1 MLLQLVWSTSVS
13 WNKSC
18 PCWKCSQ
25 SVCLA
30 LLAADPVLGTIE
42 KVFCYREPV
51 NFWAQTIVPI
61 CHTLQHKWI
70 KALLEEQEL
79 PMRRLAIFGNDRAC
93 VLWAWMDLPEHVC
106 VTERL
111 LVAISFLPFLWEEV
125 LCVCVSYL
133 NLPFP
138 YLIYVYFS
146 MSCKHDNLFWAHVQH
161 LLAGGRQASS

>member
-1 MLLQLVWSTSVS
+1 MKCCCSLSEAGLYGEINPVQW

-18 PCWKCSQ
+18 PAGSVQIWLFGTARCW
-25 SVCLA
+25 A
-30 LLAADPVLGTIE
+30 LLGSIQ

-51 NFWAQTIVPI
+51 NFWAQTMVPI

-70 KALLEEQEL
+70 KGLLEEQEL
-79 PMRRLAIFGNDRAC
+79 PMRRLAIFGNARAC

-125 LCVCVSYL
+125 LCVCVRYL
-133 NLPFP
+133 SLPFP

-146 MSCKHDNLFWAHVQH
+146 M
-161 LLAGGRQASS
+161 